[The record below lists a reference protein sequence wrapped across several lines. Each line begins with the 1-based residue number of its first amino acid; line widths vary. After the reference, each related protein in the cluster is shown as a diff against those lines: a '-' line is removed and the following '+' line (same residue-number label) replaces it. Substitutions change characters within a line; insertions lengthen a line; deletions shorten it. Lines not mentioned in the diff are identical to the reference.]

1 MQLGIT
7 VLGNRNDQVMIEI
20 LSAIS
25 ASQCGILEL
34 RTANLTRLVSAH
46 MLVEGSWNRV
56 AKLENLLEAIKVRH
70 QVSLSL
76 LRPAEGET
84 ELHSCNDEGVPY
96 TLETISME
104 KKDLLFA
111 ISAFLIERGVII
123 EEIAANRYQA
133 LFFNNTVFSSKFILM
148 VPASVK
154 ILSFREEFLDF
165 CDSLNIDA
173 IFEPI
178 KR

>member
-7 VLGNRNDQVMIEI
+7 VLGNRNDQVMIDI
-20 LSAIS
+20 LAAIS
-25 ASQCGILEL
+25 TCQCSILEL

-56 AKLENLLEAIKVRH
+56 AKLENLLETLKVRH
-70 QVSLSL
+70 EVSLCL
-76 LRPAEGET
+76 LRPADGES
-84 ELHSCNDEGVPY
+84 ELHNPSEEGVPY
-96 TLETISME
+96 SLETISME
-104 KKDLLFA
+104 KQDLLYA
-111 ISAFLIERGVII
+111 IASFLIEHGILL

-133 LFFNNTVFSSKFILM
+133 MFFNNTVFSSKFVLM
-148 VPASVK
+148 VPADVK

>member
-7 VLGNRNDQVMIEI
+7 VLGNRNDQIIIEI
-20 LSAIS
+20 LSAVS
-25 ASQCGILEL
+25 ACQCSILEL

-46 MLVEGSWNRV
+46 MLVEGSWNRI
-56 AKLENLLEAIKVRH
+56 AKLENLLETIKVRNEIE
-70 QVSLSL
+70 LCL
-76 LRPAEGET
+76 LRPADGES
-84 ELHSCNDEGVPY
+84 ELLSSNDEGVPY
-96 TLETISME
+96 SLETISME
-104 KKDLLFA
+104 KQDLLYA
-111 ISAFLIERGVII
+111 ISSFLTEHGIII

-133 LFFNNTVFSSKFILM
+133 MFFNNTVFSSKFILM
-148 VPASVK
+148 VPAEVK

-165 CDSLNIDA
+165 CDNLNIDA